1 MELKKDVV
9 EPIAIGTIAT
19 AILMV
24 LDWLLGAL
32 GFTPFTAFIANL
44 ASLPGILGLLAST
57 WILGYSIPKI
67 PKLVQDVLKAI

>member
-1 MELKKDVV
+1 MKLKEDVV

-44 ASLPGILGLLAST
+44 ATLPGILGLLASM
-57 WILGYSIPKI
+57 WILGYLIPKT
-67 PKLVQDVLKAI
+67 PKIVQDLLKAI